1 MLEPARRRKMIGPG
15 LSAPRKLIVPAQLGH
30 AHQLALA
37 VMASKEAII
46 EGAEARLRACRNERN
61 RHQKRDFSCLEAD
74 VLHAQIPE
82 TREKLSQA
90 R

>member
-1 MLEPARRRKMIGPG
+1 MFEPAGRREMIGPG
-15 LSAPRKLIVPAQLGH
+15 LCPARQLVVPAQGGNPH
-30 AHQLALA
+30 ERALA
-37 VMASKEAII
+37 VVAVEEAII
-46 EGAEARLRACRNERN
+46 ERAQARLRAGRNERDG
-61 RHQKRDFSCLEAD
+61 RQKRDFSCLEAD

>member
-1 MLEPARRRKMIGPG
+1 MFEAACLREMIGPG
-15 LSAPRKLIVPAQLGH
+15 LRPARQFVVPAQGGN
-30 AHQLALA
+30 AHERALA
-37 VMASKEAII
+37 IVAFEKAIV
-46 EGAEARLRACRNERN
+46 ERTQARLRAGRNERN
-61 RHQKRDFSCLEAD
+61 RCQKRDFSCLEAD